1 MSTSARPTPRPDGPS
16 AFTVPVR
23 PSLADLAST
32 FRPACEQLLDAC
44 RRRGVE
50 MRVVETVRGPLRQA
64 RLWRQ
69 SRTRE
74 TIAAKIAEL
83 RGQGAPFL
91 AHCLESVGPQH
102 GPEVTRALPGLSWH
116 QWGEALDC
124 VWVVAGEAIWSTT
137 RKVNGVNGFAV
148 YAEEARALGLTA
160 GLFFARFRDAPHVQQ
175 RAAAN
180 PRGVFTLPQIDAI
193 MHDRFGDAA

>member
-1 MSTSARPTPRPDGPS
+1 MSTSARPAARADGPKL
-16 AFTVPVR
+16 APPPR
-23 PSLADLAST
+23 PSLADLAT
-32 FRPACEQLLDAC
+32 DFRPRCEQLLERC

-50 MRVVETVRGPLRQA
+50 MRVNETVRGPFRQA

-74 TIAAKIAEL
+74 TIVAKIAEL
-83 RGQGAPFL
+83 RAEGAPFL

-124 VWVVAGEAIWSTT
+124 VWVVDGAAVWSTT
-137 RKVNGVNGFAV
+137 RRVNGVNGFAV

-160 GLFFARFRDAPHVQQ
+160 GLFFTRFKDAPHVQQ
-175 RAAAN
+175 RPAAN
-180 PRGVFTLPQIDAI
+180 PIGVFTLREIDAV
-193 MHDRFGDAA
+193 MQDRFGG